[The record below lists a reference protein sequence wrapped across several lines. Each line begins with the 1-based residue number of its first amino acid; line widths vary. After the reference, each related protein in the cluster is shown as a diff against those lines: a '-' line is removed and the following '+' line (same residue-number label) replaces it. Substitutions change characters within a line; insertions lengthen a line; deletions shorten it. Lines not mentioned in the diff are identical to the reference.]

1 MANKWAI
8 NQITQNLLIFNP
20 KINNKQLMAIVN
32 AILKNNNKIFF
43 LFVTHTGIININK
56 IIIVIGQIITW
67 IEVFIMLLIIEWF
80 DLG

>member
-20 KINNKQLMAIVN
+20 KINIKQLMVIVN

-43 LFVTHTGIININK
+43 LFVTHTGIIKINK
-56 IIIVIGQIITW
+56 IIIVIGQIIT
-67 IEVFIMLLIIEWF
+67 
-80 DLG
+80 

>member
-8 NQITQNLLIFNP
+8 IQITQNLLIFNP
-20 KINNKQLMAIVN
+20 KTNNKQLMAIAN

-43 LFVTHTGIININK
+43 LFVNHTGIIKINK

-67 IEVFIMLLIIEWF
+67 IEVFIILLIIEWF